1 VRPTIS
7 IAAEDT
13 TPIVVSLLLANGQT
27 PLSALLVAVRSL
39 GAMDGHDHDLV
50 LSRRGAL
57 ARIGGL
63 AVVALG
69 GTVGA
74 RELLEADDADAAGN
88 GPAAVASGLV
98 SCVLAPEQ
106 TEGPYY
112 VEDAAVRRNV
122 TEGKPGVALTLGLT
136 VVNVATC
143 KPIKGAAVEIWHCDA
158 SGVYSGVQGD
168 TGMFLRGVQR
178 TDSKGVARFRTIYP
192 GWYQG
197 RTVHIHTMVHLGGNV
212 VHTGQLYFPDAVT
225 DAVYRRS
232 PYNRRPNR
240 DPRNAGDSIYRN
252 GGKRSTLKLARAGA
266 AYTGSITMGV
276 QRS

>member
-1 VRPTIS
+1 V
-7 IAAEDT
+7 
-13 TPIVVSLLLANGQT
+13 
-27 PLSALLVAVRSL
+27 
-39 GAMDGHDHDLV
+39 V

-57 ARIGGL
+57 AKLGGL

-69 GTVGA
+69 GTA
-74 RELLEADDADAAGN
+74 LATRELLDAEEADAAGT

-122 TEGKPGVALTLGLT
+122 TEGKPGVPLMLRLT
-136 VVNVATC
+136 VVNVASC
-143 KPIKGAAVEIWHCDA
+143 RPIKGAAVEIWHCDA
-158 SGVYSGVQGD
+158 GGAYSGVHSD

-178 TDSKGVARFRTIYP
+178 TDAKGLALFRTIYP

-197 RTVHIHTMVHLGGNV
+197 RTVHIHTKVHLGGNV
-212 VHTGQLYFPDAVT
+212 VHTGQLYFSDAVT
-225 DAVYRRS
+225 DAVYKRS
-232 PYNRRPNR
+232 PYDERPGR
-240 DPRNAGDSIYRN
+240 TTRNAADSIYRN
-252 GGKRSTLKLARAGA
+252 GGKRSTVKLVRSGS
-266 AYTGSITMGV
+266 AYVGSLTMGV

>member
-1 VRPTIS
+1 MNDDS
-7 IAAEDT
+7 
-13 TPIVVSLLLANGQT
+13 
-27 PLSALLVAVRSL
+27 
-39 GAMDGHDHDLV
+39 

-57 ARIGGL
+57 TKLGGM
-63 AVVALG
+63 AAVALG
-69 GTVGA
+69 GGA
-74 RELLEADDADAAGN
+74 LGAHELLEADAADAAGN

-112 VEDAAVRRNV
+112 VDDAAIRRNV
-122 TEGKPGVALTLGLT
+122 TEGKPGVALALRLT
-136 VVNVATC
+136 VVNVANC
-143 KPIKGAAVEIWHCDA
+143 KPIKRAAVEIWHCDA

-178 TDSKGVARFRTIYP
+178 TDAKGMALFRTIYP

-225 DAVYRRS
+225 DAVYERS
-232 PYNRRPNR
+232 PYNQRPNR

-252 GGKRSTLKLARAGA
+252 GGRRSTLKLARAGA
-266 AYTGSITMGV
+266 AYAGSITMGV